1 MEIGSHSI
9 LMLKREILLLVIV
22 LYCITAAYS
31 AISATYTPQSSLI
44 FKLGPDIQTPLT
56 PAGKFGSD
64 KLVAH
69 IGTLSISFE
78 PADQFRRP
86 YLDTSGFSRPYYFR
100 GIFNTW
106 GGGVQNTEFYI
117 YAYTS
122 LSSTPFALWLEDGS
136 EALAGYSESVL
147 SPSPFVVDF
156 FFVSHHDAQYY
167 QVGSSYQM
175 VSGSLGT
182 FQVTRLIVPPDNGTR
197 TTEKVPVAHP
207 ANLSPNGPIPIIGN
221 STDVVVPPSI
231 PYGGTTPPPP
241 PPPEHY
247 LLSIAEVVSF
257 PIDSAYG
264 SNRVNIAKCQ
274 LTLQNVHG
282 NNKKKVYI
290 KFSSPSYTDRFRLHL
305 TDPPGVYVIPYSLY
319 FLGEE
324 VVSGQDILWAQLSD
338 GLNERFISVGN
349 IDSTT
354 AEMAPSGEYK
364 DVITVEVRPFH

>member
-31 AISATYTPQSSLI
+31 AISATYTPQPSLV
-44 FKLGPDIQTPLT
+44 FKLGPDIQTANT
-56 PAGKFGSD
+56 PAGSFGSD

-78 PADQFRRP
+78 AADQFRRP

-106 GGGVQNTEFYI
+106 GGGVQDTEFYI

-136 EALAGYSESVL
+136 EALAGDSESVL
-147 SPSPFVVDF
+147 TGSPFVVDF

-167 QVGSSYQM
+167 QVGASYQL
-175 VSGSLGT
+175 VSGTLGA
-182 FQVTRLIVPPDNGTR
+182 FQVTRLVIGENNGPR
-197 TTEKVPVAHP
+197 TTAEVLVTHP
-207 ANLSPNGPIPIIGN
+207 AGLPQDEPIPIIGD
-221 STDVVVPPSI
+221 SPAVVVPPSI
-231 PYGGTTPPPP
+231 PYGGKTPPPP

-247 LLSIAEVVSF
+247 LLSIAGVTSF
-257 PIDSAYG
+257 PITDAYEKK
-264 SNRVNIAKCQ
+264 RVDIATCQ
-274 LTLQNVHG
+274 LILQNVHG

-290 KFSSPSYTDRFRLHL
+290 KFSSTSYVDGFRLHL
-305 TDPPGVYVIPYSLY
+305 TNPPGVYVIPYSLY

-324 VVSGQDILWAQLSD
+324 VVSGQDILWTQLID
-338 GLNERFISVGN
+338 GLNQQPISVGN
-349 IDSTT
+349 INSTT

-364 DVITVEVRPFH
+364 DVITVEVRPYH

>member
-31 AISATYTPQSSLI
+31 AITATYTPQPSLV
-44 FKLGPDIQTPLT
+44 FKLGPDIQTANT
-56 PAGKFGSD
+56 PAGSFGSD

-78 PADQFRRP
+78 AADQFRRP
-86 YLDTSGFSRPYYFR
+86 YLDTNGFSRPYYFS

-167 QVGSSYQM
+167 QVGSSYTM

-257 PIDSAYG
+257 PMDAAYG
-264 SNRVNIAKCQ
+264 SSRVNIAKCQ
-274 LTLQNVHG
+274 LTLQNVQG

-290 KFSSPSYTDRFRLHL
+290 KFSSTSYTDRFRLHL

-324 VVSGQDILWAQLSD
+324 VVSGQDILWDNLNK
-338 GLNERFISVGN
+338 GLNEQPISVGD
-349 IDSTT
+349 ISSTI
-354 AEMAPSGEYK
+354 AEKAPSGEYK

>member
-1 MEIGSHSI
+1 M
-9 LMLKREILLLVIV
+9 
-22 LYCITAAYS
+22 
-31 AISATYTPQSSLI
+31 
-44 FKLGPDIQTPLT
+44 
-56 PAGKFGSD
+56 
-64 KLVAH
+64 VAH

-78 PADQFRRP
+78 AADQFRRP
-86 YLDTSGFSRPYYFR
+86 YLDTSGFIRPYDFS
-100 GIFNTW
+100 GIFNDW
-106 GGGVQNTEFYI
+106 GGGVHITEFYI
-117 YAYTS
+117 HARTS
-122 LSSTPFALWLEDGS
+122 HNSNPFPLENGK
-136 EALAGYSESVL
+136 EALAGDSESIL
-147 SPSPFVVDF
+147 TGSPFVVDF
-156 FFVSHHDAQYY
+156 FFVSHFNAQYY
-167 QVGSSYQM
+167 QVGAIYQM

-207 ANLSPNGPIPIIGN
+207 ANLSPNGPIPIIGD

-257 PIDSAYG
+257 PIDAAYG

-274 LTLQNVHG
+274 LTLQNVQG

-290 KFSSPSYTDRFRLHL
+290 KFSSTSYTDRFRLHL

-324 VVSGQDILWAQLSD
+324 VVSGQDILWDNLNK
-338 GLNERFISVGN
+338 GLNEQPISVGD
-349 IDSTT
+349 ISSTI
-354 AEMAPSGEYK
+354 AEKAPSGEYK
-364 DVITVEVRPFH
+364 DVITVEVRPYH